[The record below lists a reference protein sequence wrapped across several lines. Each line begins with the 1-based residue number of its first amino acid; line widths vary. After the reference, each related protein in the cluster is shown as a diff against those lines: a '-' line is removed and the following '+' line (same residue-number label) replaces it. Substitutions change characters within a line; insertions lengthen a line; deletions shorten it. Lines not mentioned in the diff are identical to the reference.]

1 MDTDFGLFE
10 YNFLQ
15 WLGLILNKLNQFEI
29 VQGVTIIEA
38 LFGFLL
44 LSLVI
49 SVFWKGGRA

>member
-1 MDTDFGLFE
+1 MQPFLQFE
-10 YNFLQ
+10 YQFFDWISQVL
-15 WLGLILNKLNQFEI
+15 LKLNQFEI
-29 VQGVTIIEA
+29 VSGVSIIEA